1 MTTKDEALKQ
11 ALEAL
16 EFSKSYL
23 DDLADVHG
31 TSKKA
36 KPGSTAWNVD
46 RAIAALR
53 EALAQKDEQEPV
65 VVLLP
70 SEAISLSVDAKL
82 AHDQCRAVAHLAN
95 SFAEVYAARAAIVA
109 HDAKLSDLIGDAS
122 ASAMEWLG
130 DELNAMDA
138 ATEDDGWL
146 DPIFEAAQKRW
157 PQQPP
162 RRPQKDEHEPVAEI
176 TADDMGRPFNAIRIG
191 AHFYKEIPPVG
202 TKLYTALPERQPHN
216 LNCTVFVYRHRET
229 GAIRAL
235 YTEDARAMTGRDDY
249 EHVASLDP
257 RMWIEHHFDDAAKE
271 RQPLTDEQIKGLI
284 EEGVFFG
291 NCKEIVRAIEAA
303 HGIGVEHDA

>member
-1 MTTKDEALKQ
+1 MTTKDEALRM
-11 ALEAL
+11 AITAL

-46 RAIAALR
+46 RAITACR
-53 EALAQKDEQEPV
+53 ESLAQKDEQALHAGAAV
-65 VVLLP
+65 P
-70 SEAISLSVDAKL
+70 SEAISLSGDAKL

-109 HDAKLSDLIGDAS
+109 HDAKLSALIGDAS

-157 PQQPP
+157 PQQQP
-162 RRPQKDEHEPVAEI
+162 RGSQKDDQEPVAWVDVKDTHRGPYEFHGI
-176 TADDMGRPFNAIRIG
+176 DYMPEGKHPLYIA
-191 AHFYKEIPPVG
+191 PP
-202 TKLYTALPERQPHN
+202 K
-216 LNCTVFVYRHRET
+216 
-229 GAIRAL
+229 
-235 YTEDARAMTGRDDY
+235 
-249 EHVASLDP
+249 
-257 RMWIEHHFDDAAKE
+257 
-271 RQPLTDEQIKGLI
+271 RQPLTDAGINEIAESMPGGLAGFMKGW
-284 EEGVFFG
+284 GWQQFA
-291 NCKEIVRAIEAA
+291 RAIEAA
-303 HGIGVEHDA
+303 HGIGVEHDAMG